1 MAWRDAVAL
10 APGLRGKPG
19 NAGSNE
25 GGFARVGNDL
35 GMTTHLHNRIMH
47 NALSLIK
54 CDLHAGLH
62 YVRPM
67 TDKADRLKQARERA
81 GYSTAKLAAEAMGVS
96 VASYTQHENGTRGF
110 KDDTAARY
118 AAFFKVPVEW
128 VIFGVRNVDPDSF
141 IPLGPRLYVKG
152 NVAAG
157 VWREA
162 WEMRADEWEVF
173 TGRSD
178 VAAPIKD
185 RFGLRVVG
193 DSMNMIYPPGSILEC
208 VAYQGQSVPNGRRV
222 VVQRVRVDGM
232 IETTV
237 KEFMQDESGTIWL
250 VPRSTNPAMQAPI
263 RVGDHDSEIA
273 SVEILGVVVSSI
285 RPE

>member
-1 MAWRDAVAL
+1 
-10 APGLRGKPG
+10 
-19 NAGSNE
+19 
-25 GGFARVGNDL
+25 
-35 GMTTHLHNRIMH
+35 MH
-47 NALSLIK
+47 NAFRLRK
-54 CDLHAGLH
+54 CDLHVGLH

-67 TDKADRLKQARERA
+67 SDKADRLKQARERA
-81 GYSTAKLAAEAMGVS
+81 GYSTALMAAEAMGVA
-96 VASYTQHENGTRGF
+96 VASYTQHENATRGF
-110 KDDTAARY
+110 RNDAAARY
-118 AAFFKVPVEW
+118 AAFFKVPVDW
-128 VIFGVRNVDPDSF
+128 LTFGTRNVDTGSF

-157 VWREA
+157 VWKEA

-173 TGRSD
+173 TGRAD

-193 DSMNMIYPPGSILEC
+193 ESMNMVYPPGSILEC

-237 KEFMQDESGTIWL
+237 KEFLQDETGAIWL

-263 RVGDHDSEIA
+263 RIGDHESDIT

>member
-1 MAWRDAVAL
+1 M
-10 APGLRGKPG
+10 
-19 NAGSNE
+19 S
-25 GGFARVGNDL
+25 
-35 GMTTHLHNRIMH
+35 
-47 NALSLIK
+47 
-54 CDLHAGLH
+54 
-62 YVRPM
+62 
-67 TDKADRLKQARERA
+67 DKADRLKQARERA
-81 GYSTAKLAAEAMGVS
+81 GYSTALMAAEAMGVA
-96 VASYTQHENGTRGF
+96 VASYTQHENATRGF
-110 KDDTAARY
+110 RNDAAARY
-118 AAFFKVPVEW
+118 AAFFKVPVDW
-128 VIFGVRNVDPDSF
+128 LTFGTRNVDTGSF

-157 VWREA
+157 VWKEA

-173 TGRSD
+173 TGRAD

-193 DSMNMIYPPGSILEC
+193 ESMNMVYPPGSILEC

-237 KEFMQDESGTIWL
+237 KEFLQDETGAIWL

-263 RVGDHDSEIA
+263 RIGDHESDIT